1 MNKLLDGLNSAQRE
15 AVLNTEGAALVI
27 AGAGAGKTRVLTYRI
42 ANLIA
47 KKVPAY
53 TILALTFTNKAAREM
68 KMRIGELVGEEQSR
82 QLWMGTFHS
91 IFAKILRYESDMLG
105 YPSAYSIYDTD
116 DTKSLLKSIIREL
129 QLDEKIYKP
138 GEVYARISS
147 SKNNLITPQAYY
159 NNEKIR
165 EKDLITRKP
174 MMAEIFKIY
183 ASRCK
188 KAGAM
193 DFDDLLLNTNI
204 LFRDFPDVLRKYQKK
219 FRYILVDEYQDTNY
233 SQYLI
238 IKKLTEQN
246 KNVCVVGDDA
256 QSIYSFR
263 GAKIENILSFKNDYP
278 DYNLYKL
285 EQNYRS
291 TRNIVNAANSIID
304 KNEGQIRKTV
314 FSENEEGD
322 RIQVVKALTDVE
334 EGFIV
339 SNSIIDTM
347 NMERLK
353 YSEFAILYRTNA
365 QSRIFEEAMRK
376 RNIPYK
382 IYGSISFY
390 QRKEIKDLIAY
401 LRLLVNPADDEALK
415 RIINYP
421 ARGIGH
427 TTLGKLEEAA
437 NQRDVSIWQ
446 VIEQLGTYPLNLNKG
461 TVTKIAGF
469 FELIR
474 SFRQTVATSDAYEIA
489 INMASANGMLKE
501 LHNGNT
507 PEERSKYENLEEL
520 LNGIRDFVESAREEG
535 EAVTLDHYL
544 ENISLLTDADNE
556 KPEDFNKVSIMTI
569 HSAKGLEFSHVYIAG
584 VEEELFPSR
593 MSMDSMRDLEE
604 ERRLFYVAVTRA
616 KKKVT
621 VSYAQTRYKW
631 GTPEN
636 CQPSRF
642 ISDIAE
648 DFIDWPENPKNRMTA
663 SFTGHDLWSESP
675 SFRRRQPSMPEI
687 NNLTK
692 RTGMPAGQ
700 SLNRATTIN
709 DPNFKPSDPALIRT
723 GMMVEHQRF
732 GKGKVIFIDGEMPNK
747 KATVFFQQIKQ
758 EKQLLL
764 KFAKL
769 RIVDTL

>member
-15 AVLNTEGAALVI
+15 AVMNTEGAALVI

-47 KKVPAY
+47 KNTPAY
-53 TILALTFTNKAAREM
+53 YILALTFTNKAANEM
-68 KMRIGELVGEEQSR
+68 KQRIGQLVGDEQAR

-91 IFAKILRYESDMLG
+91 IFAKILRYDSDKLG
-105 YPSAYSIYDTD
+105 YPSAFSIYDTD
-116 DTKSLLKSIIREL
+116 DSKSLLKSIIREL
-129 QLDEKIYKP
+129 KLDDKIYKP
-138 GEVYARISS
+138 GEVYGRISS
-147 SKNNLITPQAYY
+147 AKNNLITPQAYY
-159 NNEKIR
+159 TNDKIR
-165 EKDLITRKP
+165 ERDAITRKP
-174 MMAEIFKIY
+174 MIADIFKIY

-193 DFDDLLLNTNI
+193 DFDDLLLNTNL
-204 LFRDFPDVLRKYQKK
+204 LFRDFPDVLQKYQKK

-238 IKKLTEQN
+238 IKRLTEQN

-263 GAKIENILSFKNDYP
+263 GAKIENILSFKNDFP
-278 DYNLYKL
+278 DYTLYKL

-291 TRNIVNAANSIID
+291 TKNIVNAANSIID

-322 RIQVVKALTDVE
+322 RIHVVKALTDVE

-347 NMERLK
+347 HEERLK

-365 QSRIFEEAMRK
+365 QSRIFEEALRK

-382 IYGSISFY
+382 VYGSISFY

-421 ARGIGH
+421 SRGIGL

-437 NQRDVSIWQ
+437 SQRNVSIWQ
-446 VIEQLGTYPLNLNKG
+446 VIGQLNTYPLNLNKG
-461 TVTKIAGF
+461 TLAKIGGF
-469 FELIR
+469 YELIR
-474 SFRQTVATSDAYEIA
+474 SFQQTTESSDAYEIA
-489 INMASANGMLKE
+489 INMASASGMLKE

-520 LNGIRDFVESAREEG
+520 LNGIRDFTEAAREEG
-535 EAVTLDHYL
+535 EADTLEHYL
-544 ENISLLTDADNE
+544 ENVSLLTDADKE

-569 HSAKGLEFSHVYIAG
+569 HSAKGLEFSQVYIAG

-593 MSMDSMRDLEE
+593 MSMESMRDLEE

-636 CQPSRF
+636 CEPSRF
-642 ISDIAE
+642 IHDIAE
-648 DFIDWPENPKNRMTA
+648 DFIDWPENPKNRKIA
-663 SFTGHDLWSESP
+663 SFTEHNLWTEAP
-675 SFRRRQPSMPEI
+675 SFRRRQPSSPEFSG
-687 NNLTK
+687 LTRK
-692 RTGMPAGQ
+692 TGSGAAQ
-700 SLNRATTIN
+700 SLNRTATIN
-709 DPNFKPSDPALIRT
+709 DPNFKPSDPKLIQT

-732 GKGKVIFIDGEMPNK
+732 GKGKVIFIEGEMPNK